1 MDSMD
6 NQQQIDSRM
15 SKKRVRPGTQD
26 AEMDDGDQ
34 SVQDNAGSAQIK
46 ERKKIKVKRKMQ

>member
-1 MDSMD
+1 MDSID

-15 SKKRVRPGTQD
+15 NKKRVRPGTQD

-34 SVQDNAGSAQIK
+34 SVQDNAGSAQTK